1 MAIAADLYNRLLNY
15 ISLKPAFQE
24 SRPERLS
31 CFTVLPPI
39 ASAGFP
45 ATELAVAGPS
55 AFLDWVSWAQ
65 ANDRAARVIEP
76 SAFPVTV
83 GKFPALFAP

>member
-31 CFTVLPPI
+31 YFTFLPPI

-45 ATELAVAGPS
+45 ATELAVAETFGFS
-55 AFLDWVSWAQ
+55 
-65 ANDRAARVIEP
+65 
-76 SAFPVTV
+76 
-83 GKFPALFAP
+83 